1 MKIEII
7 ENQQQIKAD
16 PVKIDKEEHSKPID
30 FDVIKYLKGNKVIL
44 EMAFITTK
52 LEYDNG

>member
-7 ENQQQIKAD
+7 ENEQQIKAEQ
-16 PVKIDKEEHSKPID
+16 VKIDKEEYSKPID

>member
-7 ENQQQIKAD
+7 ENEQQIKAD

>member
-7 ENQQQIKAD
+7 ENEQQIKAEQ
-16 PVKIDKEEHSKPID
+16 VKIDKEEYSKPID

-44 EMAFITTK
+44 EMAFLTTK
-52 LEYDNG
+52 LESDNG

>member
-7 ENQQQIKAD
+7 ENEQQIEAKK
-16 PVKIDKEEHSKPID
+16 VKIDLDEYSKPID

-44 EMAFITTK
+44 EMAFLTTK
-52 LEYDNG
+52 LESNNG

>member
-7 ENQQQIKAD
+7 ENEQQIKAD
-16 PVKIDKEEHSKPID
+16 PVKIDKEEYSKPID

>member
-7 ENQQQIKAD
+7 ENGQQIKAD
-16 PVKIDKEEHSKPID
+16 PVKIDKEEYSKPID

>member
-7 ENQQQIKAD
+7 ENEQQIMAEQ
-16 PVKIDKEEHSKPID
+16 VKIDLDEYSKPID

-44 EMAFITTK
+44 DMAFLTTK
-52 LEYDNG
+52 LESDNG

>member
-7 ENQQQIKAD
+7 ENGQQIKAE

>member
-7 ENQQQIKAD
+7 ENEQQIMAE
-16 PVKIDKEEHSKPID
+16 PVKINKEEYSKPID

-44 EMAFITTK
+44 QMAFLTTK
-52 LEYDNG
+52 LDTYNG